1 MKNHNLRL
9 VSPNG
14 CCLWPRD
21 KGAPVPSMGRAA
33 SNWRQP
39 DLPVLEIG
47 FAIDSVETSSEQMML
62 IRLASRKAKCVF
74 LSEQAL
80 RASLSPDLTDKKVFT
95 CIIVNCVLRY

>member
-47 FAIDSVETSSEQMML
+47 FAIDSVETSSERMML

-80 RASLSPDLTDKKVFT
+80 RASISPDL
-95 CIIVNCVLRY
+95 L

>member
-21 KGAPVPSMGRAA
+21 KGAPVLSTGRAA

-47 FAIDSVETSSEQMML
+47 FAIDSVETSSERMKL

-80 RASLSPDLTDKKVFT
+80 RASISPGQRAIASFISEIFYYFLS
-95 CIIVNCVLRY
+95 